1 MTSNCELFHHDSMVM
16 LSFIPGMHV
25 GLLLAS
31 APQERVE
38 MAPGSEA
45 VKRKQYPFL
54 RCQDTNIYLSTYPSI
69 HPSMV
74 THICS

>member
-1 MTSNCELFHHDSMVM
+1 MTSNCKVFHDDYLVR

-45 VKRKQYPFL
+45 VKRKQYP
-54 RCQDTNIYLSTYPSI
+54 Y
-69 HPSMV
+69 
-74 THICS
+74 